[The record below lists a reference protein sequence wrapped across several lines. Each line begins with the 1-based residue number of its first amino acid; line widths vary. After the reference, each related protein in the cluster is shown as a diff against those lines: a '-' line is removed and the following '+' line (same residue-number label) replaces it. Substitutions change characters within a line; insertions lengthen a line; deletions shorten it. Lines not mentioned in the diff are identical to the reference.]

1 MENKKEP
8 SISVIVPVFNTARFL
23 EECIVSI
30 INQSFD
36 DLQIILVDDGSTDGS
51 GQICDRFAEK
61 DERITVIHQSNAGV
75 SAARNVGLREAKGK
89 YIVFADCD
97 DSLPQDAYEN
107 LIKEVKENY
116 LSMGRIRLMSE
127 DGTLQNSLSFGE
139 KEISKDTFL
148 KDLFLENKFPYLG
161 YPTDKLFQMELIK
174 KYGLSFDESI
184 KLNEDRLFV
193 LAYALHCKGVIFSE
207 HIIYNYRQ
215 RESGVIQSTRRNAT
229 VTDSEMTVLDSFRK
243 MRNICRD
250 YSDELYYIC
259 SRKAFE
265 SALDLLNRVSK
276 EDKNKR
282 KLLRIFLLENSR
294 ICLSNP
300 QYTIVDRIKI
310 IGHTLLK
317 K

>member
-97 DSLPQDAYEN
+97 DTLPQDAYEN

-116 LSMGRIRLMSE
+116 LSMGCVRLMSE
-127 DGTLQNSLSFGE
+127 NGTLQNSLSFGE
-139 KEISKDTFL
+139 KEISIDTFL
-148 KDLFLENKFPYLG
+148 KDLFLEKKFPYLG
-161 YPTDKLFQMELIK
+161 YPVDKLFQTKLIK

-300 QYTIVDRIKI
+300 QYTMVDRIKI

>member
-8 SISVIVPVFNTARFL
+8 SISVIVPVFNTERFL

-97 DSLPQDAYEN
+97 DTLPQDAYEN

-127 DGTLQNSLSFGE
+127 NGTLQNSLSFGE
-139 KEISKDTFL
+139 KEISIDTFL
-148 KDLFLENKFPYLG
+148 KDLFLEKKFPYLG
-161 YPTDKLFQMELIK
+161 YPTDKIFQMELIK

-193 LAYALHCKGVIFSE
+193 LAYALHCKGIIFSE

-300 QYTIVDRIKI
+300 QYTMVDRIKI

>member
-97 DSLPQDAYEN
+97 DTLPQDAYEN

-116 LSMGRIRLMSE
+116 LSMGCVRLMSE
-127 DGTLQNSLSFGE
+127 NGTLQNSLSFGE
-139 KEISKDTFL
+139 KEISIDTFL
-148 KDLFLENKFPYLG
+148 KDLFLEKKFPYLG

-300 QYTIVDRIKI
+300 QYTMVDRIKI

>member
-75 SAARNVGLREAKGK
+75 SAARNAGLREAKGK

-97 DSLPQDAYEN
+97 DTLPQDAYEN

-116 LSMGRIRLMSE
+116 LSMGCVRLMSE
-127 DGTLQNSLSFGE
+127 NGTLQNSLSFGE
-139 KEISKDTFL
+139 KEISIDTFF
-148 KDLFLENKFPYLG
+148 KDLFLEKKFPYLG
-161 YPTDKLFQMELIK
+161 YPWDKLFQTKLIK

-300 QYTIVDRIKI
+300 QYTMVDRIKI